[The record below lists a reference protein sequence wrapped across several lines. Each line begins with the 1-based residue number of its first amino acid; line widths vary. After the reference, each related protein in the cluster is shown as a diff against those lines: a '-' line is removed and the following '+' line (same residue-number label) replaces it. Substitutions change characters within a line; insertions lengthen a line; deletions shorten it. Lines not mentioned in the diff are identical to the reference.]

1 LFGSHVGERSGND
14 LRRRRVLALAW
25 QTRGD
30 AKAGKPGV
38 AVDGIH
44 QNIRRLDVLMD
55 EAALVNLNNRRGD
68 AHREAQK
75 HRNLVVP

>member
-1 LFGSHVGERSGND
+1 MGED
-14 LRRRRVLALAW
+14 AL
-25 QTRGD
+25 QF
-30 AKAGKPGV
+30 GV
-38 AVDGIH
+38 ALDLAHDLARDPAEIGSDRLQRPVV
-44 QNIRRLDVLMD
+44 RRLDVLMD